1 MNHNFARRI
10 NSALAGFVVAAGV
23 FAGSMSVEAPA
34 GDANPI
40 HPAQTPIV

>member
-10 NSALAGFVVAAGV
+10 NSAFAGFVVAAGV
-23 FAGSMSVEAPA
+23 FAGSMSVEAPV
-34 GDANPI
+34 GDANPV